1 MGGLHHVTAISG
13 PAAENVRFY
22 RDLLGLRLVKRT
34 VNFDDPGAWHLYF
47 GDEAGSP
54 GSLMTFFPWANAAR
68 GQAGSGETVEVRLG
82 VPEQTLA
89 RIATR
94 LGAPQFAD
102 PDGLRLSLEATEGAI
117 GITGVKLQVPQI
129 EPTAAILTDVLG
141 FTRESDTR
149 FGSPGG
155 HVELEAV
162 PGMPRGRL
170 GRGTVH
176 HIAFRAKDDAAQQA
190 MAERLYIQHGI
201 STTEQKDRNYFR
213 SIYFREPGGVL
224 FEIATDEPGFAV
236 DEPMETLG
244 QALKLP
250 AFLEPRRAQI
260 EAALPRFD

>member
-13 PAAENVRFY
+13 AAAENVLFY
-22 RDLLGLRLVKRT
+22 RNLLGMRLVKRT
-34 VNFDDPGAWHLYF
+34 VNFDDPGTWHLYF
-47 GDEAGSP
+47 GDDAGRP

-68 GQAGSGETVEVRLG
+68 GLAGSGETVEVRLG
-82 VPEQTLA
+82 VPKGSLG
-89 RIATR
+89 RIVERFGATR
-94 LGAPQFAD
+94 FAD
-102 PDGLRLSLEATEGAI
+102 PDGLRLAVEETDAAI

-162 PGMPRGRL
+162 PGGPRGRL

-176 HIAFRAKDDAAQQA
+176 HIAFRAQSDAAQQA
-190 MAERLYIQHGI
+190 MAERLFSQYGI
-201 STTEQKDRNYFR
+201 ATTEQKDRNYFR

-244 QALKLP
+244 QTLKLP
-250 AFLEPRRAQI
+250 EFLEAHRAQI